1 MLAWLS
7 DSYRSAYPSVASALA
22 ANSGKL
28 ISTSRSF
35 CPTALTLGGI
45 STPRVDA
52 SASIARADYRPRT
65 PLYLND
71 HNEPVALK
79 TLLK

>member
-1 MLAWLS
+1 MLVWLS
-7 DSYRSAYPSVASALA
+7 DSYRSAYPEVDRALR
-22 ANSGKL
+22 ANCSKL
-28 ISTSRSF
+28 ISTSRSY

-45 STPRVDA
+45 STPRVDEGA
-52 SASIARADYRPRT
+52 SVASRGYKPRE